1 MATKRKSNGNGA
13 RKSTA
18 RGRAAQSG
26 RERDA
31 ISLLKADHRQVEA
44 WFEEF
49 KKARSEERKSEL
61 ADSICNALKVHT
73 QIEEEIFY
81 PPSLKAR
88 ETRTSTMRPRW
99 NTREPRT

>member
-31 ISLLKADHRQVEA
+31 ISLLKADHRQVEG

-49 KKARSEERKSEL
+49 EKAEAVGNESLSGRTGS
-61 ADSICNALKVHT
+61 A
-73 QIEEEIFY
+73 
-81 PPSLKAR
+81 PP
-88 ETRTSTMRPRW
+88 
-99 NTREPRT
+99 